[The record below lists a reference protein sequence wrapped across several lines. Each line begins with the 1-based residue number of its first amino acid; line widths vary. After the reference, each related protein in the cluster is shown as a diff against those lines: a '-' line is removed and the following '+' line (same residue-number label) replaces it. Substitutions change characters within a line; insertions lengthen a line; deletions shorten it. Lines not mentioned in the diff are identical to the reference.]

1 MDTLCQLSPKFGYYP
16 ECGKSWLIIKGN
28 QQYAAG
34 IFHGTSIEILTDG
47 QRHQKAVI
55 GSTECKG
62 ICIQEIV
69 NQWIKELQ
77 MLCKIIL
84 FDPQAAYSCF
94 VTGFKH
100 QTNILYE
107 NCP

>member
-1 MDTLCQLSPKFGYYP
+1 MDTLCQLGPKFGYYP

-28 QQYAAG
+28 QQYAAD
-34 IFHGTSIEILTDG
+34 IFHGTSIEILTDD
-47 QRHQKAVI
+47 QRHQEAVI

-62 ICIQEIV
+62 IYIQEKV

-77 MLCKIIL
+77 MLCKITL